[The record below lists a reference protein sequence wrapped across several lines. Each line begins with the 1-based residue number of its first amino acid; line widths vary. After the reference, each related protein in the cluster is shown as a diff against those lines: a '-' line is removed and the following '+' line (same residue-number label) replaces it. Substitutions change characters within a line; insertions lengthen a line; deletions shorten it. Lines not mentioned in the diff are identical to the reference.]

1 MGWYIFLYLLQCILV
16 GILAQKLA
24 AKKGYMAYFWTGFFL
39 SILGLIY
46 VAGLPVA
53 DEKDRLETLD
63 THYDISKI

>member
-1 MGWYIFLYLLQCILV
+1 MGWYIFLCVLHCLLIGTLS
-16 GILAQKLA
+16 QKLA
-24 AKKGYMAYFWTGFFL
+24 SKKGYGGYFWTGFFL

-53 DEKDRLETLD
+53 DEKDRVETLD